1 MPEFTIS
8 LNPATGEE
16 IGKTPVTTVEE
27 LKVIAKKAA
36 TAADQ
41 WAAVPIRDRIDK
53 IRRIRRYIV
62 DHTDELAEIVSRDNG
77 KTRVDALGAEIAPAA
92 MAISYYCDNAERF
105 LRDRSMGV
113 GNIALCFK
121 RTKAVNAPY
130 GVIGIIS
137 PWNYPFCIPFY
148 QIVMGLLAGNAV
160 IFKAA
165 TETQMVGNALRECVE
180 AAGLPE
186 GVFNYVN
193 MPGRVAG
200 DAFLEAGIGK
210 LFFTGSVEAGKYLMK
225 KAADTLTPVCL
236 ELGGND
242 AMIVCEDANL
252 DRAANCVLWA
262 GFGNGGQSCGGIE
275 RIYVQEKVYDKF
287 MDKLKMRV
295 QSLRV
300 GQDTGFAVDMGTMTT
315 GKQAEA
321 VKAHVEAALSQG
333 AKLFA
338 QSKIPD
344 DPGLKNLLPA
354 MVLTDVTHDMDVMKH
369 ETFGPVVGV
378 MRFKDIDEAVELAN
392 DSYLGLTGSVWSK
405 DRFTAKKIARRIKAG
420 AVTINDHLMSHGLA
434 ETSWGGF
441 KQSGIGRAHGEIGFR
456 EFTQPQMIVD
466 DVLSFAKKQMWWQP
480 YSKTVYDGLKG
491 LLGFLYGPTIARRIK
506 GTVDLLK
513 IVPRMFTGK

>member
-8 LNPATGEE
+8 HNPATGEE

-27 LKVIAKKAA
+27 LKAIAEKAKS
-36 TAADQ
+36 AAEK
-41 WAAVPIRDRIDK
+41 WADIPIRERIDK
-53 IRRIRRYIV
+53 IRRIRRYIL

-77 KTRVDALGAEIAPAA
+77 KTRVDAVGAEIAPAA
-92 MAISYYCDNAERF
+92 MAVSYYCDNAERF

-121 RTKAVNAPY
+121 TTKAVNPPY

-148 QIVMGLLAGNAV
+148 QIVMGLLAGNT
-160 IFKAA
+160 ILFKAA
-165 TETQMVGNALRECVE
+165 TETQMVGKALKECIE
-180 AAGLPE
+180 SAGLPD

-193 MPGRVAG
+193 MPGRIAG
-200 DAFLEAGIGK
+200 DAFLEAGVGK
-210 LFFTGSVEAGKYLMK
+210 LFFTGSCEAGKYLMR
-225 KAADTLTPVCL
+225 KASDTLTPVCL

-252 DRAANCVLWA
+252 ERAANCVMWA
-262 GFGNGGQSCGGIE
+262 GFSNGGQSCGGIE

-287 MDKLKMRV
+287 LDKVKTLVESMRI
-295 QSLRV
+295 
-300 GQDTGFAVDMGTMTT
+300 GPDTDFNTDMGTMTT

-321 VKAHVEAALSQG
+321 VKAHVDAAISQG
-333 AKLFA
+333 AKIYA
-338 QSKIPD
+338 QSKTPD
-344 DPGLKNLLPA
+344 DPNLKNLLPA
-354 MVLTDVTHDMDVMKH
+354 MVLTEVNHDMDVMKH

-378 MRFKDIDEAVELAN
+378 MKFTDIEEAVSLAN

-405 DRFTAKKIARRIKAG
+405 DRFTAKKVARRIKAG

-441 KQSGIGRAHGEIGFR
+441 KKSGIGRAHGEIGFR
-456 EFTQPQMIVD
+456 EFTQVQMIVD

-480 YSKTVYDGLKG
+480 YSETVYKGLKG
-491 LLGFLYGPTIARRIK
+491 LLGFLYGPTVGRRVK
-506 GTVDLLK
+506 GTIDLLK